1 MIIVDTHTHIGGPY
15 VSVEDLMHQLD
26 QYGIDKAVLV
36 QYRADL
42 PPPGNTNNAYHVQCL
57 TQYPSRLASVGIV
70 DWTQKD
76 ALTTLEYWFQQG
88 IQGLRLDGDARSP
101 GSDQYAIWKK
111 AAELEMNVSVY
122 NRLDHIPEIVKHC
135 PDLRIHI
142 EHCGQPSLN
151 GDKILELARYPSV
164 YVKFSVGGLASYS
177 KHDYPYTDVQS
188 FIKQLIHQFGANR
201 IMYSSDYPA
210 SGRVIG
216 YGKVLQYLLRE
227 VSTLSWE
234 DKKWIMGKTALSL
247 WKFQEKSTVQLKD

>member
-1 MIIVDTHTHIGGPY
+1 
-15 VSVEDLMHQLD
+15 MHQLD

-42 PPPGNTNNAYHVQCL
+42 PLPGNTNNAYHVQCL

-70 DWTQKD
+70 DWAQKD
-76 ALTTLEYWFQQG
+76 ALTTLESWFQQG

-122 NRLDHIPEIVKHC
+122 NRLERIPEIVKHC

-142 EHCGQPSLN
+142 EHCGQPALN
-151 GDKILELARYPSV
+151 GEKILELARYSSV

-177 KHDYPYTDVQS
+177 KHDYPYTDVQP

-210 SGRVIG
+210 SGRIIG

-227 VSTLSWE
+227 VSILSWE
-234 DKKWIMGKTALSL
+234 DKEWIMGKTALSM
-247 WKFQEKSTVQLKD
+247 WKFQENTTVQLKD